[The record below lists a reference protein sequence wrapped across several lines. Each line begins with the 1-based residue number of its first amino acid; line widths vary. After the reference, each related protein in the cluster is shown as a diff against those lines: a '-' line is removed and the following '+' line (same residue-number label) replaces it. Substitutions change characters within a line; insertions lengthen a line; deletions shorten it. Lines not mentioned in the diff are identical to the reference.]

1 MSLRWLKPGDA
12 LAAAGG
18 ALVLISLFLPWY
30 SVTLPS
36 AGAPAVGRDL
46 TGWQAF
52 SAIDILLALA
62 GLVGIGLAVTVVTR
76 RTPAVPVAFAVVGS
90 VIGVLAVLLVLVR
103 ILDQPGPNQ
112 FLDVGVGAW
121 LALAGTV
128 GLTAGAWRSISD
140 ERNRGVRP
148 APVELRPA
156 PPAG

>member
-1 MSLRWLKPGDA
+1 MSLRWLRPGDA
-12 LAAAGG
+12 LAALGG
-18 ALVLISLFLPWY
+18 VLLVVSLFLPWY
-30 SVTLPS
+30 SVKLPS
-36 AGAPAVGRDL
+36 GAPAAGRDL

-52 SAIDILLALA
+52 SVIDILLALA

-112 FLDVGVGAW
+112 FLDVAVGAW
-121 LALAGTV
+121 IALAGAL

-148 APVELRPA
+148 APVELRPT
-156 PPAG
+156 PPAA